1 MNKKLIAVAVAG
13 ALGAPGV
20 ALAQASTV
28 QIYGTLVMN
37 YNYVDQGG
45 GAFGVAPPAA
55 GSITKAKYDH
65 LNSHDSNLGFKGEEA
80 LGGGLTAWFQCES
93 TFDPTGAAS
102 AAGAAAWCGRNSAF
116 GMKGN
121 YGNVYAGNWDTPA
134 KIVMANFRPFS
145 TAGAYGVTSLWNG
158 TQSNINNVGTSFTRR
173 QQSLISYATPEF
185 SGFQGYAG
193 WSAANEAAAQTSA
206 TTASK
211 PRLYSF
217 GLQYSNGP
225 LILGGGYE
233 THRNYNP
240 TASATYTGGTDRG
253 WSLGAAYTFMGTL
266 KAMAIVTNNKYELS
280 GGTAATQGDLQ
291 GTNFGAY
298 IDWAFSGPH
307 RVRAG
312 YTKQGESKGSGGT
325 LAAPILVGNM
335 VANSAGGQ
343 TGTGL
348 YALQY
353 AYHFSKRTEVNL
365 GYARV
370 VNSQFTSTALQSLG
384 ARPNVGA
391 NQDAWVLG
399 VKHSF

>member
-13 ALGAPGV
+13 ALGAPGM

-45 GAFGVAPPAA
+45 GAVGAAPGTPA
-55 GSITKAKYDH
+55 SISKLKYDH

-80 LGGGLTAWFQCES
+80 LGGGLAAWFQCES
-93 TFDPTGAAS
+93 TFDPTG
-102 AAGAAAWCGRNSAF
+102 GLGQWCGRNSAF

-134 KIVMANFRPFS
+134 KIVMGNFRPFS

-158 TQSNINNVGTSFTRR
+158 TQSNITNTGTSFTRR
-173 QQSLISYATPEF
+173 QANLISYASPVM
-185 SGFQGYAG
+185 SGFQLYGA

-211 PRLYSF
+211 PRLFSF
-217 GLQYSNGP
+217 GAVYNNGP
-225 LILGGGYE
+225 LILGAGYE

-240 TASATYTGGTDRG
+240 AAVATYQGGTDRG

-266 KAMAIVTNNKYELS
+266 KVMGIVTNNKYELAT
-280 GGTAATQGDLQ
+280 GVAGTGDLQ
-291 GTNFGAY
+291 GTNMGVYA
-298 IDWAFSGPH
+298 DWAFSGPH

-312 YTKQGESKGSGGT
+312 FTRQGESKGSAGT
-325 LAAPILVGNM
+325 LAAPIAVANM
-335 VANSAGGQ
+335 VANGASGQ
-343 TGTGL
+343 TGTHL

-353 AYHFSKRTEVNL
+353 AYAFSKRTEVNL

-370 VNSQFTSTALQSLG
+370 VNSQFTTTALQSLG
-384 ARPNVGA
+384 ARPNAGA

-399 VKHSF
+399 VKHGF

>member
-13 ALGAPGV
+13 ALGAPGM

-28 QIYGTLVMN
+28 QIYGNLIMN
-37 YNYVDQGG
+37 YNYLDQGG
-45 GAFGVAPPAA
+45 TAVNGTGVGKVKTDA
-55 GSITKAKYDH
+55 
-65 LNSHDSNLGFKGEEA
+65 LNSHDSNLGFRGEEA
-80 LGGGLTAWFQCES
+80 LGGGLAAWFQCES
-93 TFDPTGAAS
+93 TFDPTG
-102 AAGAAAWCGRNSAF
+102 GLGAWCGRNSAF

-121 YGNVYAGNWDTPA
+121 FGNVYAGNWDTPA
-134 KIVMANFRPFS
+134 KIVMGNFRPFS

-158 TQSNINNVGTSFTRR
+158 TQSNITNTGTSFTRR
-173 QQSLISYATPEF
+173 QANLISYATPAF
-185 SGFQGYAG
+185 SGFQGYMG
-193 WSAANEAAAQTSA
+193 YSAANEGLAQTNA

-225 LILGGGYE
+225 LILGAGYE

-240 TASATYTGGTDRG
+240 TAVATYTGGTDRG
-253 WSLGAAYTFMGTL
+253 WSIGAAYTFIGTL
-266 KAMAIVTNNKYELS
+266 KVMTIVTNNKYEIA
-280 GGTAATQGDLQ
+280 GGTAATAGDLQ
-291 GTNFGAY
+291 GTNWGVYA
-298 IDWAFSGPH
+298 DWAFSGPH
-307 RVRAG
+307 RIRTG
-312 YTKQGESKGSGGT
+312 YTKQGESKGSAVSGAAGVAGT
-325 LAAPILVGNM
+325 PIGNM
-335 VANSAGGQ
+335 IANAAAGE

-353 AYHFSKRTEVNL
+353 AYHFSKRTEVNM

-370 VNSQFTSTALQSLG
+370 VNSRFTSTALQSLG
-384 ARPNVGA
+384 ARPNTGA